1 MVMKLQTILTLI
13 SVFSFIQDVLANS
26 TVQSLILTIPNLHV
40 ILSFTL
46 NPILI
51 DNVKQKATLTLS
63 TTRVHINHCTTS
75 AALT

>member
-40 ILSFTL
+40 ILSFIL

-51 DNVKQKATLTLS
+51 DNVKQKATLTLNYKS
-63 TTRVHINHCTTS
+63 TY
-75 AALT
+75 